1 MLYSRI
7 YIERQKAI
15 LAILVTS

>member
-7 YIERQKAI
+7 YVSTVGVKGLI
-15 LAILVTS
+15 